1 MDTHRLCSPCMQMAL
16 AGKFSINL
24 NQYVF
29 IKTGSCSP
37 PPSRT
42 YSHVQACGP
51 SELQSWDWC
60 AGSGGPLSFSLGER
74 PGGSLDEGRQASI
87 CGWNAVPTCWSSP
100 LLCLGNCQPKAGS
113 SSLLPRGWGHLSY
126 VLQWMRSLLPKM
138 HVYPLCSWWPRGL
151 STSGETSWKVSDLSW
166 SSSSCLPFKSFS
178 RPQGLALPLR
188 VENITLSSFLIS
200 TPACSTKI
208 QGMGDKTSPK
218 QKRKIRNK
226 I

>member
-74 PGGSLDEGRQASI
+74 PGGSLDEGRQVST

-138 HVYPLCSWWPRGL
+138 HVHCAHGDPGASVLVERPAGKSLIFHGPPHPVFPSKASL
-151 STSGETSWKVSDLSW
+151 DL
-166 SSSSCLPFKSFS
+166 
-178 RPQGLALPLR
+178 R
-188 VENITLSSFLIS
+188 
-200 TPACSTKI
+200 
-208 QGMGDKTSPK
+208 D
-218 QKRKIRNK
+218 
-226 I
+226 